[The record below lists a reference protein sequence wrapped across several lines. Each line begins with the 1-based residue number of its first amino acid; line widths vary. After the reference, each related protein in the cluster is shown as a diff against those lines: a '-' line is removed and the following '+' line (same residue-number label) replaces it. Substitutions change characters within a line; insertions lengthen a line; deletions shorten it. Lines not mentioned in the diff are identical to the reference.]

1 MSYFL
6 FAFNRQPGQLNYTF
20 DLRGPNR
27 KDPEI
32 VPAAQQRQA
41 LRAILKTLSP
51 QALAVPQP
59 LLNIIPPRPPEYPSS
74 KENFARR
81 TSPAFDSLAPAESAA
96 DIVIQLLFQPE
107 RAQRMIE
114 YHARDANNPGFDE
127 LLNDVLAVTWKTQPA
142 TGYNGAIQR
151 TVNAVVLSHL
161 MSLAADEHASSQVR
175 AVALLKLDELKRWI
189 ASQENLLKDVETRAE
204 FFFAK
209 NQIDHFEKNPAEVH
223 VTVPAIPPAGDPIGS
238 DGWD

>member
-1 MSYFL
+1 VS
-6 FAFNRQPGQLNYTF
+6 
-20 DLRGPNR
+20 
-27 KDPEI
+27 
-32 VPAAQQRQA
+32 AAQQRQA
-41 LRAILKTLSP
+41 LHAILKTLSP

-59 LLNIIPPRPPEYPSS
+59 LLEIIPPRPPEYSSS

-96 DIVIQLLFQPE
+96 EIVVQLLFQPE
-107 RAQRMIE
+107 RAERMIE
-114 YHARDANNPGFDE
+114 YHARDAGNPGFDE
-127 LLNDVLAVTWKTQPA
+127 LLDDVLATTWKAQSSP
-142 TGYNGAIQR
+142 GYNGAIQR

-175 AVALLKLDELKRWI
+175 AMALLKLDELKKWL
-189 ASQENLLKDVETRAE
+189 ASQENLLKDVPTRAE

-223 VTVPAIPPAGDPIGS
+223 VTSPATPPAGDPIGS
-238 DGWD
+238 DGWE